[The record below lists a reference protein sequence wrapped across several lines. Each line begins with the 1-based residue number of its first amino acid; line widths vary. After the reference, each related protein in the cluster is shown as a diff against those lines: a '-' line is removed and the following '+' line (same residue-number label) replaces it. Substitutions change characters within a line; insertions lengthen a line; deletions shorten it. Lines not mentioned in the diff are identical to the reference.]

1 MKKFL
6 LIILLLQ
13 IYNIHSQDK
22 SFGEKLSSN
31 ELTSINEINNLF
43 TNFNDGEF
51 NNTKF
56 KATVVDVCKMKGCW
70 MNLDL
75 KNDKQVMVRFKNYGF
90 FVPKDIEGKDVIV
103 EGKAFIDIL
112 SIDELKHYAFDAG
125 KSKEEIDKIQK
136 EKRIFSFEATGVLI
150 P

>member
-1 MKKFL
+1 MKKFF

-13 IYNIHSQDK
+13 IYTVNSQDK

-43 TNFNDGEF
+43 TNLNDGES

-136 EKRIFSFEATGVLI
+136 EKRIYSFEATGVVI

>member
-1 MKKFL
+1 M
-6 LIILLLQ
+6 
-13 IYNIHSQDK
+13 
-22 SFGEKLSSN
+22 EKMCL
-31 ELTSINEINNLF
+31 
-43 TNFNDGEF
+43 GY
-51 NNTKF
+51 
-56 KATVVDVCKMKGCW
+56 
-70 MNLDL
+70 L
-75 KNDKQVMVRFKNYGF
+75 KNYKQLILTYKNNEF
-90 FVPKDIEGKDVIV
+90 IIPKDIEGKDVIV

>member
-1 MKKFL
+1 MKKFY
-6 LIILLLQ
+6 LIVLLLQ
-13 IYNIHSQDK
+13 TYILFAQNV
-22 SFGEKLSSN
+22 SFGDKMSSN

-43 TNFNDGEF
+43 TNLEAGEF

-75 KNDKQVMVRFKNYGF
+75 NNNKQVMVRFKNYGF

-103 EGKAFIDIL
+103 EGKAFIDVL
-112 SIDELKHYAFDAG
+112 TVDELKHYAFDAG

-136 EKRIFSFEATGVLI
+136 EKRIYSFEATGVVI

>member
-1 MKKFL
+1 
-6 LIILLLQ
+6 
-13 IYNIHSQDK
+13 
-22 SFGEKLSSN
+22 
-31 ELTSINEINNLF
+31 
-43 TNFNDGEF
+43 
-51 NNTKF
+51 
-56 KATVVDVCKMKGCW
+56 

-125 KSKEEIDKIQK
+125 TVSYTHLTLPT
-136 EKRIFSFEATGVLI
+136 KRIV
-150 P
+150 

>member
-1 MKKFL
+1 MKKFF

-13 IYNIHSQDK
+13 IYTVNSQDK

-43 TNFNDGEF
+43 TNLNDGES

-75 KNDKQVMVRFKNYGF
+75 NNNKQVMVRFKNYGF
-90 FVPKDIEGKDVIV
+90 FVPKDIEGKEVIV
-103 EGKAFIDIL
+103 EGKAFIDVL

-136 EKRIFSFEATGVLI
+136 EKRIYSFEATGVVI

>member
-1 MKKFL
+1 MKKIFL
-6 LIILLLQ
+6 MIFLFTICDLF
-13 IYNIHSQDK
+13 SQNELY
-22 SFGEKLSSN
+22 GEKLSSN
-31 ELTSINEINNLF
+31 KLTSINELNYLFKNLKV
-43 TNFNDGEF
+43 GEF

-75 KNDKQVMVRFKNYGF
+75 NNNKQVMVRFKNYGF

-103 EGKAFIDIL
+103 EGKAFIDVL
-112 SIDELKHYAFDAG
+112 TVDELKHYAFDAG
-125 KSKEEIDKIQK
+125 KSKEEIDKIK
-136 EKRIFSFEATGVLI
+136 EKKRIYSFEATGVVI

>member
-1 MKKFL
+1 M
-6 LIILLLQ
+6 LQ
-13 IYNIHSQDK
+13 IYTVNSQDK

-43 TNFNDGEF
+43 TNLNDGES

-136 EKRIFSFEATGVLI
+136 EKRIYSFEATGVVI

>member
-1 MKKFL
+1 MKKFF

-13 IYNIHSQDK
+13 IYTVNSQDK

-136 EKRIFSFEATGVLI
+136 EKRIYSFEATGVLI

>member
-1 MKKFL
+1 MKKIFL
-6 LIILLLQ
+6 MIFLFTICDLF
-13 IYNIHSQDK
+13 SQNELY
-22 SFGEKLSSN
+22 GEKLSSN
-31 ELTSINEINNLF
+31 KLTSINELNYLF
-43 TNFNDGEF
+43 TNLKDGEF

-56 KATVVDVCKMKGCW
+56 KAKVVDVCKMKGCW

-75 KNDKQVMVRFKNYGF
+75 NNNKQVMVRFKNYSF
-90 FVPKDIEGKDVIV
+90 FVPKDIEGKEVIV

-112 SIDELKHYAFDAG
+112 TVDELKHYAFDAG

-136 EKRIFSFEATGVLI
+136 EKRIYSFEATGVVI

>member
-1 MKKFL
+1 MKKFF

-13 IYNIHSQDK
+13 IYTVNSQDK

-43 TNFNDGEF
+43 TNLNDGES

-112 SIDELKHYAFDAG
+112 SVDELKHYAFDAG

-136 EKRIFSFEATGVLI
+136 EKRIYSFEATGVVI

>member
-1 MKKFL
+1 MKKFYL
-6 LIILLLQ
+6 ILLLLQ
-13 IYNIHSQDK
+13 TYIVFAQNA
-22 SFGEKLSSN
+22 SFGEKMSSN

-43 TNFNDGEF
+43 TNLEVGEF

-75 KNDKQVMVRFKNYGF
+75 NNNKQVMVRFKNYGF

-103 EGKAFIDIL
+103 EGKAFIDVL
-112 SIDELKHYAFDAG
+112 TVDELKHYAFDAG
-125 KSKEEIDKIQK
+125 KSKEEIGKIK
-136 EKRIFSFEATGVLI
+136 EKKRIYSFEATGVVI

>member
-1 MKKFL
+1 MKKFF

-13 IYNIHSQDK
+13 IYTVNSQDK

-43 TNFNDGEF
+43 TNLNDGES

-56 KATVVDVCKMKGCW
+56 KATVVDVFKMKGCW

-112 SIDELKHYAFDAG
+112 SVDELKHYAFDAG

-136 EKRIFSFEATGVLI
+136 EKRIYSFEATGVVI

>member
-1 MKKFL
+1 M
-6 LIILLLQ
+6 LQ
-13 IYNIHSQDK
+13 IYTVNSQDK

-43 TNFNDGEF
+43 TNLNDGES

-112 SIDELKHYAFDAG
+112 SVDELKHYAFDAG

-136 EKRIFSFEATGVLI
+136 EKRIYSFEATGVVI